1 MSHHL
6 DSPLARA
13 DVRLDITD
21 LYVFAGQSGTVFVMN
36 VCSSIAGDI
45 PTPGFHPEALYEF
58 KIDIDDDAVEDLTLR
73 FRFDDRDSAGLQR
86 YTLTRLT
93 GVDAADPHA
102 PGTTVATGV
111 TETALTT
118 DAGVRVWIGMAGDPF
133 WIEPDVLHAVEHALQ
148 DGTVVDLTDWDPATA
163 YNQFAGHTV
172 YSIVLEVPGAELPTG
187 ADHPH
192 RIGVWALS
200 TLATDTGGWR
210 SINRAGLP
218 MIHPLFTPFNED
230 LSDRLN
236 GGSPATD
243 VDSFADSVI
252 SAVAGAVAATGTASD
267 PTAYAHSV
275 ADRLLP
281 NMLPYVVGTPAV
293 FGFASWNGRSLIDNA
308 PDVMFTLATN
318 TPLSLR
324 IGKESVSPRPSTV
337 FPYVPLLPP
346 RA

>member
-1 MSHHL
+1 L
-6 DSPLARA
+6 ER
-13 DVRLDITD
+13 I
-21 LYVFAGQSGTVFVMN
+21 
-36 VCSSIAGDI
+36 
-45 PTPGFHPEALYEF
+45 
-58 KIDIDDDAVEDLTLR
+58 
-73 FRFDDRDSAGLQR
+73 
-86 YTLTRLT
+86 LT
-93 GVDAADPHA
+93 GVDATDPHA
-102 PGTTVATGV
+102 QGTSVATGV

-133 WIEPDVLHAVEHALQ
+133 WMEPDVLHAVAHAVQ
-148 DGTVVDLTDWDPATA
+148 DGAVVDLTDWDPATA

-172 YSIVLEVPGAELPTG
+172 YSIVLEVPAAELPTR
-187 ADHPH
+187 ADRHH

-200 TLATDTGGWR
+200 RLATDSGGWR

-218 MIHPLFTPFNED
+218 MIHPLFTAFNED
-230 LSDRLN
+230 LGDRLN

-243 VDSFADSVI
+243 VDTFADSVI
-252 SAVAGAVAATGTASD
+252 SAVAAVVAATGTASD

-275 ADRLLP
+275 AGRLLP
-281 NMLPYVVGTPAV
+281 NVLPYTVGTPAV

-308 PDVMFTLATN
+308 PDVMCSLVTN
-318 TPLSLR
+318 TPVSLG